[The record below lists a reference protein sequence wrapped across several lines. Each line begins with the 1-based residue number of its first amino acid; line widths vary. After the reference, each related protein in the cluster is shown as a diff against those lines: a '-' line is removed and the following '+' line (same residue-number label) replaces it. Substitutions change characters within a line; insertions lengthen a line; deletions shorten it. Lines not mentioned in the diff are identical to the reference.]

1 MLRWIFLVLSLSG
14 FATSIFMVAEHWAYE
29 ESPRQLET
37 LFKQTVSLE
46 KIEEGLRQ
54 HINAGELDEAQRLL
68 TIAQR
73 FGYSIDGA
81 YWQQQ
86 INEKDTWQHRV
97 EKSVGG
103 FAQGFMLGKGSDG
116 YALAGAMTSDFTVV
130 GDVRD
135 LHEQY
140 ERHEEGKPVNE
151 LILTLSGVG
160 IGLTALTIGTA
171 GTALPAKAGNSLFKF
186 AGKTGQLSKS
196 FSQLLLS
203 KARQAFDWQRFTRL
217 AKSDSS
223 LAGIQKAARQ
233 VYNPRAAKELGVLAE
248 RTNNIR
254 RATSTADTVKLLKYV
269 DNANDLRRLE
279 KVTKHYGAYTK
290 GILKF
295 VGKAG
300 LRGMKVLKKTL
311 ALIMSFIG
319 MIISGLFSVISMF
332 PKMPTK
338 APLKFAFNTKAV

>member
-1 MLRWIFLVLSLSG
+1 MLRWIFLGLSLSG
-14 FATSIFMVAEHWAYE
+14 FATSLFMVAEHWTYE
-29 ESPRQLET
+29 ESPKQLET

-46 KIEEGLRQ
+46 KIEQGLDQ
-54 HINAGELDEAQRLL
+54 HISAGELDEARRLL

-73 FGYSIDGA
+73 FGYSINSA
-81 YWQQQ
+81 YWQHQ
-86 INEKDTWQHRV
+86 IDEQDTWQHRV
-97 EKSVGG
+97 GKG
-103 FAQGFMLGKGSDG
+103 FEGFTQGFMSGKGSDG

-140 ERHEEGKPVNE
+140 ERQEAGKPVNE
-151 LILTLSGVG
+151 LIVTLSGVG

-171 GTALPAKAGNSLFKF
+171 GTALPAKAGNSMLKF
-186 AGKTGQLSKS
+186 AGKSGRLSKE
-196 FSQLLLS
+196 FSDLLTQ
-203 KARQAFDWQRFTRL
+203 KAKQAFDWQAFTRL

-223 LAGIQKAARQ
+223 LAGIQRAAKQ
-233 VYNPRAAKELGVLAE
+233 VYNPKATKELAVLAE

-254 RATSTADTVKLLKYV
+254 RVSSTADTVKLLKYV

-279 KVTKHYGAYTK
+279 KVTKHYGTYTK

-300 LRGMKVLKKTL
+300 LRSIKVLKKTF

-319 MIISGLFSVISMF
+319 MIISGLFSVISLF
-332 PKMPTK
+332 PKIPVK
-338 APLKFAFNTKAV
+338 APMKFSPSQMAK